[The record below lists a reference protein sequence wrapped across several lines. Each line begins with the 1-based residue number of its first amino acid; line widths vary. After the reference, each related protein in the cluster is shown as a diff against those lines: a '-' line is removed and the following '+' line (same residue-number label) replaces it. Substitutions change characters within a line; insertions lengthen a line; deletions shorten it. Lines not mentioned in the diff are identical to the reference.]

1 MDNNNFLEDSHFIR
15 VISVGSFCHADLYLH
30 QPTGTYFILKVMPK
44 HRIMQLNQIEHI
56 KNERDILVSISHP
69 NIVQVYGTFQDE
81 CNFYIVLEY
90 IPGGDVFI
98 HLRTMVR
105 FDVDVA
111 RFYAAEILLAIQY
124 LHRSNI
130 VYRDL
135 KPENLVFTSNGH
147 VKLIDFGFAKQ
158 IEDRTYSLCGTPEY
172 MAPELLSGQG
182 ASFCSDWWSFG
193 ILIYEF
199 LVGST
204 PFYDQN
210 EKQIY
215 INISSGQFE
224 FPEFLDETSKSLIS
238 GLLQVDPTFRLGTST
253 VDAEDLKSHPWFKSI
268 NWEKIFH
275 QKYKPP
281 LIPTIHDPDDNS
293 KFPDYSDSSLYAELF
308 DAPPV
313 DFYIS
318 DW

>member
-111 RFYAAEILLAIQY
+111 RFYAA
-124 LHRSNI
+124 
-130 VYRDL
+130 
-135 KPENLVFTSNGH
+135 
-147 VKLIDFGFAKQ
+147 
-158 IEDRTYSLCGTPEY
+158 
-172 MAPELLSGQG
+172 
-182 ASFCSDWWSFG
+182 
-193 ILIYEF
+193 
-199 LVGST
+199 
-204 PFYDQN
+204 
-210 EKQIY
+210 
-215 INISSGQFE
+215 
-224 FPEFLDETSKSLIS
+224 
-238 GLLQVDPTFRLGTST
+238 
-253 VDAEDLKSHPWFKSI
+253 
-268 NWEKIFH
+268 
-275 QKYKPP
+275 
-281 LIPTIHDPDDNS
+281 
-293 KFPDYSDSSLYAELF
+293 
-308 DAPPV
+308 
-313 DFYIS
+313 
-318 DW
+318 